1 MGYYVIAHD
10 GNRYGPA
17 DIETLQQWVREGRVA
32 PNTTL
37 EDEFTG
43 TQVRASLLPELSHLF
58 PSTAPP
64 PTDATRQP
72 PPMPRSAGTPSGE
85 ATAAL
90 VFGIL
95 GLICCPVFSIASLI
109 LGKQEMNR
117 IDQGMSA
124 VEGRGLAQAGYILGI
139 VSLVIWVLV
148 ITVWVLAFGTM
159 WHEASRSQPPF
170 SPR

>member
-17 DIETLQQWVREGRVA
+17 DIETLQQWVREGRIA

-43 TQVRASLLPELSHLF
+43 TQIRASLLPELSHLF
-58 PSTAPP
+58 AAVPP
-64 PTDATRQP
+64 PPADAVRQP
-72 PPMPRSAGTPSGE
+72 SPMPRSGGTPSGE

-95 GLICCPVFSIASLI
+95 GVICCGLLGIPAII
-109 LGKQEMNR
+109 LGKQEMDRVN
-117 IDQGMSA
+117 QGLSA

-139 VSLVIWVLV
+139 VSLI
-148 ITVWVLAFGTM
+148 VWVLGGLLLLVPILIN
-159 WHEASRSQPPF
+159 S
-170 SPR
+170 

>member
-17 DIETLQQWVREGRVA
+17 DIETLQQWVREGRIA

-37 EDEFTG
+37 EDEYTG
-43 TQVRASLLPELSHLF
+43 TQIRANLLPELSHLF
-58 PSTAPP
+58 PTAPP
-64 PTDATRQP
+64 PPSGVVSQP

-90 VFGIL
+90 IFGIL

-117 IDQGMSA
+117 IDQGLSA

-139 VSLVIWVLV
+139 VALAIWGIL
-148 ITVWVLAFGTM
+148 LALWIAGIGAVF
-159 WHEASRSQPPF
+159 RSIPQP
-170 SPR
+170 SPMP

>member
-10 GNRYGPA
+10 GSRYGPA
-17 DIETLQQWVREGRVA
+17 DIEMLQQWVREGRVA

-43 TQVRASLLPELSHLF
+43 TQIRASLLPELSHLF
-58 PSTAPP
+58 PSAAPP
-64 PTDATRQP
+64 PTDAARQP

-85 ATAAL
+85 ATVAL

-95 GLICCPVFSIASLI
+95 GLIFCPVFSIVSLI

-117 IDQGMSA
+117 IDQGLSA

-139 VSLVIWVLV
+139 VSLVLWGSVLV
-148 ITVWVLAFGTM
+148 LVMLAGMYSAVT
-159 WHEASRSQPPF
+159 APA
-170 SPR
+170 

>member
-58 PSTAPP
+58 PPTAPP

-117 IDQGMSA
+117 IDQGLSA

-139 VSLVIWVLV
+139 VSLVIWGLV
-148 ITVWVLAFGTM
+148 IVFWIQT
-159 WHEASRSQPPF
+159 ASISWQVTAPARPPF
-170 SPR
+170 SP

>member
-1 MGYYVIAHD
+1 MGYYVIAND

-17 DIETLQQWVREGRVA
+17 DIETLRQWVREGRVA

-43 TQVRASLLPELSHLF
+43 TQIRASLLPELKDLF
-58 PSTAPP
+58 PSIPP
-64 PTDATRQP
+64 LGATEGVSPLP
-72 PPMPRSAGTPSGE
+72 PRVGGTPSGE

-95 GLICCPVFSIASLI
+95 GLLCCPVFSIASLI

-117 IDQGMSA
+117 IDQGLSA
-124 VEGRGLAQAGYILGI
+124 IEGRGLALAGYILGI
-139 VSLVIWVLV
+139 VSLVGWGLF
-148 ITVWVLAFGTM
+148 LAFIALGAAIGWQDFGTDF
-159 WHEASRSQPPF
+159 QPMP
-170 SPR
+170 

>member
-17 DIETLQQWVREGRVA
+17 DIATLQQWVREGRIA

-37 EDEFTG
+37 EDEFSG
-43 TQVRASLLPELSHLF
+43 TQIRASLLPELSHLF
-58 PSTAPP
+58 AAMPP
-64 PTDATRQP
+64 PAADAVRQP
-72 PPMPRSAGTPSGE
+72 PPTPRSAGTPSGE

-95 GLICCPVFSIASLI
+95 GLICCPVFGIASLI

-117 IDQGMSA
+117 IEQGLSA

-139 VSLVIWVLV
+139 VSLVIWILGSLFWIV
-148 ITVWVLAFGTM
+148 AFSAA
-159 WHEASRSQPPF
+159 WQDAIRSQPP
-170 SPR
+170 PAP

>member
-10 GNRYGPA
+10 GKRYGPA
-17 DIETLQQWVREGRVA
+17 DVETLQQWVREGRIA

-43 TQVRASLLPELSHLF
+43 TQIRASLLPELSHLF
-58 PSTAPP
+58 PSVSPP
-64 PTDATRQP
+64 PGGSVGQP
-72 PPMPRSAGTPSGE
+72 PPMPRAGGTPSGE

-90 VFGIL
+90 IFGIL
-95 GLICCPVFSIASLI
+95 GLICCPVFGIASLI

-117 IDQGMSA
+117 IDQGLSA

-139 VSLVIWVLV
+139 VALVIWGLGTLLWIVG
-148 ITVWVLAFGTM
+148 IGAAFR
-159 WHEASRSQPPF
+159 EVSQPPAF
-170 SPR
+170 P